1 MSDSKKILVTCPPML
16 RQMAQLRHLFEEK
29 GIEVT
34 TPEVVQI
41 LSVEELKRIVPLHDG
56 WIIGDDPATRE
67 VFEAG
72 KAGRLKAAVKWGVG
86 VDNVDFKAC
95 GDLGIPVTNTPGMFG
110 QEVADIALGYII
122 ALARQTFAVDRG
134 VREGSWPKPSGISL
148 AGKKC
153 AVLGQGDIGRNV
165 ATRAMACGMTVLG
178 YDPVVNPKDVP
189 AGVQM
194 RSWPEGLDEAD
205 FLVVT
210 CALTPSSRH
219 IVNEAS
225 LARMKQ
231 GIRVINVAR
240 GPIIDEPSL
249 LAALR
254 SGHVHSAA
262 LDVFEVEPLPADSG
276 LRELGDRCLFGSH
289 NSSNTVD
296 AVIRTSHI
304 AVEKIFRF
312 LGV

>member
-16 RQMAQLRHLFEEK
+16 RQMAQLRHLFEER

-67 VFEAG
+67 VFEVG

-95 GDLGIPVTNTPGMFG
+95 ADLGIPVTNTPGMFG

-189 AGVQM
+189 AGIQM

-249 LAALR
+249 LTALR
-254 SGHVHSAA
+254 NGHVHSAA

-276 LRELGDRCLFGSH
+276 LRELGDRCLLGSH

-304 AVEKIFRF
+304 AVENIFRF